1 LPRHAGTE
9 DDVPVD
15 KPRLGKVGF
24 DADGLVVYIVVI
36 CRVTGDHLERIEREA
51 VPAMVVDCLAGGED
65 EEEHRLADREAR
77 DGLGEHGSKRVEEEA
92 LDGMVVQR
100 AVSIGH
106 VQPVMD
112 RMEVFVKEPVKV
124 HRAVE
129 EVLPCVERHPNG
141 FFWG

>member
-1 LPRHAGTE
+1 
-9 DDVPVD
+9 VD
-15 KPRLGKVGF
+15 KPGLGKVGL
-24 DADGLVVYIVVI
+24 DADGLMVYIVVV
-36 CRVTGDHLERIEREA
+36 CCVTGDHLERVEREA
-51 VPAMVVDCLAGGED
+51 IPAVVVDCLAGGED

-77 DGLGEHGSKRVEEEA
+77 DGLGEHGSKGVEQEA
-92 LDGMVVQR
+92 LDGVVVQR

-112 RMEVFVKEPVKV
+112 RMEVFVKEPIKV

-141 FFWG
+141 FFGVAKVSSSRLK